1 MDKEKLVYL
10 IDDKE
15 YKPREFYSKLRMVIE
30 PLSMCCWYEQDYYD
44 REFRRIKGDLLYGFV
59 KTFNGVIFK
68 IKRVKTEVLE
78 DE

>member
-15 YKPREFYSKLRMVIE
+15 YKAREFYSKLRMLLE
-30 PLSMCCWYEQDYYD
+30 PLSMCCWHEQNYYD
-44 REFRRIKGDLLYGFV
+44 KEFRRIKGDLLYGFV
-59 KTFNGVIFK
+59 KTINGVCFK
-68 IKRVKTEVLE
+68 IKRVKTEVNV